1 MPTASPPP
9 AAPQR
14 QLLAEFERRYAGW
27 WTAQAAAEAAE
38 RAFIL
43 RARQHELGAGEP
55 PAPDDLRRM
64 LDLHAAAT
72 RLQQDALQILRDAPL

>member
-1 MPTASPPP
+1 MPTASSPPTVP
-9 AAPQR
+9 ER
-14 QLLAEFERRYAGW
+14 RLLAEFERRYAGW

-43 RARQHELGAGEP
+43 RTRQHELGAGEP
-55 PAPDDLRRM
+55 PPADDLRRM
-64 LDLHAAAT
+64 LDLHAAAS